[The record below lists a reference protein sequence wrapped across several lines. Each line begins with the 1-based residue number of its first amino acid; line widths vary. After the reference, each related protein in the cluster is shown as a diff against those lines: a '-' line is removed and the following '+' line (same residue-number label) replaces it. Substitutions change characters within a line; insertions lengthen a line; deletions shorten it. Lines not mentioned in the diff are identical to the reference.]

1 MYWCPEFY
9 GRFGR
14 QTVIYVKRKLVWN
27 LRGLNSRSQRNVVW
41 ELVAQE
47 NISLLSLQE
56 TKLNDCSDSLVLE
69 IYGAGFDYFFQSA
82 VNTCGGILLAWRTD
96 VWSLSNPIVQS
107 YSLTAKVTLIQNN
120 ETWWWTSVYGPQGTR
135 RRYSSWMC

>member
-27 LRGLNSRSQRNVVW
+27 VRGLNSRSQRNVVW

-69 IYGAGFDYFFQSA
+69 ICGAGFDYFFQSA

-96 VWSLSNPIVQS
+96 VWSLSNPIVRS

-120 ETWWWTSVYGPQGTR
+120 EHMVVD
-135 RRYSSWMC
+135 

>member
-1 MYWCPEFY
+1 MVDLVAKLLSMSSENC
-9 GRFGR
+9 
-14 QTVIYVKRKLVWN
+14 LVWN
-27 LRGLNSRSQRNVVW
+27 VRGLNSRSWRNVVW

-69 IYGAGFDYFFQSA
+69 ICGAGFDYFFQSA

-96 VWSLSNPIVQS
+96 V
-107 YSLTAKVTLIQNN
+107 
-120 ETWWWTSVYGPQGTR
+120 
-135 RRYSSWMC
+135 